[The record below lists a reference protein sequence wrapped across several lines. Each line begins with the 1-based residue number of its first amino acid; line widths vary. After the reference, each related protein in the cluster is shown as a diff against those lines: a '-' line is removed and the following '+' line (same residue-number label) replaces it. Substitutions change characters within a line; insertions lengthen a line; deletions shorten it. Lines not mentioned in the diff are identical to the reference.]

1 MPGFQEETGTEA
13 DMTAQSSGVLST
25 GALVGLVSALA
36 AVLLLGLCI
45 ALIATGKMRVFAVG
59 RIEMGR
65 VGMKRRE
72 EQLQFGRLGPPA
84 KTSEIAVLAVG
95 EGEGEASPPG
105 QPSTV
110 PQLEVEV
117 KEEWT

>member
-1 MPGFQEETGTEA
+1 M
-13 DMTAQSSGVLST
+13 ST
-25 GALVGLVSALA
+25 GAIVGIVSALT

-45 ALIATGKMRVFAVG
+45 ALIVTGKMRVITGV

-65 VGMKRRE
+65 VGVKRRE

-84 KTSEIAVLAVG
+84 KTSEIAVLALG

-110 PQLEVEV
+110 SQRDTTVEVEV
-117 KEEWT
+117 KEEYT